1 MSSEAYQTD
10 GWPVFMRPKTAAKY
24 LGISEATLYRW
35 VKEGKLAQPMQVSA
49 GIRGWPQTELKRF
62 ADRYF
67 VRQQEA

>member
-1 MSSEAYQTD
+1 MSEAYQTD

-49 GIRGWPQTELKRF
+49 GIRGWPQPELKRF

-67 VRQQEA
+67 VRQQEV